1 VTRETI
7 IGYMLTALSGV
18 MENLSIE
25 PRRISSSDRRV
36 LEDIILPYFAKDIRF
51 QKILFVGCAA
61 YTRWYEKF
69 FAMKE
74 YWTIDYK
81 KIKRKYGSPN
91 HITDN
96 ITHVEKYFQ
105 PDYFDVIIMNGVIG
119 YGLNHSID
127 IEAAIDACFM
137 TLDRG
142 GIFVLGWNDHKR
154 RKPVEIGNI
163 QALKKFTESYFDPL
177 QTCHFKA
184 EQTSGHTFSFYVK
197 A

>member
-1 VTRETI
+1 
-7 IGYMLTALSGV
+7 MPLSGIGVPPACTAHRRGSMRHAGGGIGPTPLQLPRGAVTSEKIISYILTTLSAV

-36 LEDIILPYFAKDIRF
+36 LQEIILPYFEKDMRF

-69 FAMKE
+69 FATKE

-81 KIKRKYGSPN
+81 KIKRKYGSQN

-96 ITHVEKYFQ
+96 ITHLEKYFHQ
-105 PDYFDVIIMNGVIG
+105 NYFDVIMMNGVIG
-119 YGLNHSID
+119 YGLNHIVD
-127 IEAAIDACFM
+127 IEAAIVACFL

-154 RKPVEIGNI
+154 R
-163 QALKKFTESYFDPL
+163 
-177 QTCHFKA
+177 
-184 EQTSGHTFSFYVK
+184 
-197 A
+197 